1 MSETKTKSEVIEE
14 AKEFL
19 QKSSRNQ
26 IIDQLVKE
34 STGGK
39 SRFSSDQLEFWGG
52 TEDSLKKQIEKI
64 VEQNEKFQTVAD
76 FVDHAIE
83 MQLIWWGE
91 KPELLDKRL
100 PELVSTES
108 QKRYFA
114 DYNAK
119 IEQQLR
125 EKLAIKQ
132 DENFDELTSN
142 ILKCHTGKFEYN
154 ESIVEKN
161 LMYDTYPLLW
171 KYYSRLLPIKA
182 TLHIINYIAQK
193 NDKTYFEISNKNI
206 ELAFKLLTNIGDIL
220 NKYDELGTKLQRNE
234 KLSTGFPVQVKTED
248 LEEAKKN
255 AAKIETIK
263 NRFKTHTIGKKSTKK
278 VFDNIKENIDKDQPI
293 TDEDS
298 YQKFTDINLSRLITA
313 CNNLDELPFGE
324 VKPNA
329 RDWNEMATAFEYSVI
344 ISKDKISNNAGAF
357 QGALNALDLVI
368 PYYDEE
374 EDKTRI
380 YISKKGYEFLKLEN
394 PILGKLGTIA
404 EITKEMEEGKEH
416 EKTLHNTKF
425 SREEIHFIIRELIPT
440 KLSLEYKIILRIIST
455 LSKKPKLNPNEVE
468 RIIVE
473 TCIDWA
479 YEYPDV
485 FLSHEIDEAVAQYYN
500 MVWEGDE
507 HLGLEGDWQE
517 LSSEINNKEI
527 VAWRM
532 ATMGRLGE
540 MGIINWQMGDNHGKA
555 EYTQG
560 KNFDAVDNLPELTRE
575 QIIDS
580 REDYKKILRNAS
592 MKVDGE
598 PDDDVRRDGW
608 GTGISNEAFYHK
620 GSTSGDFKEGDFK
633 DAY

>member
-1 MSETKTKSEVIEE
+1 
-14 AKEFL
+14 A
-19 QKSSRNQ
+19 R
-26 IIDQLVKE
+26 
-34 STGGK
+34 
-39 SRFSSDQLEFWGG
+39 
-52 TEDSLKKQIEKI
+52 
-64 VEQNEKFQTVAD
+64 
-76 FVDHAIE
+76 
-83 MQLIWWGE
+83 
-91 KPELLDKRL
+91 
-100 PELVSTES
+100 
-108 QKRYFA
+108 
-114 DYNAK
+114 
-119 IEQQLR
+119 IEQQAV
-125 EKLAIKQ
+125 EKFAIKQ
-132 DENFDELTSN
+132 DESFDELTSN

-171 KYYSRLLPIKA
+171 KYYSRLLPIKT

-193 NDKTYFEISNKNI
+193 NGKAYFEISNENI
-206 ELAFKLLTNIGDIL
+206 KLAFKLLTNIGDIL
-220 NKYDELGTKLQRNE
+220 NNYDDAGTKLQRNE

-313 CNNLDELPFGE
+313 CNNLQGPAIREI
-324 VKPNA
+324 KPNA
-329 RDWNEMATAFEYSVI
+329 RDWNEMATAFDYSVT
-344 ISKDKISNNAGAF
+344 ISKDKIANNTGAF

-368 PYYDEE
+368 PFYDEK

-394 PILGKLGTIA
+394 PILGKLGTIV
-404 EITKEMEEGKEH
+404 EITKEIEEDKQH

-485 FLSHEIDEAVAQYYN
+485 FLSQEIDEAVAQYYN

-507 HLGLEGDWQE
+507 HLGLEADWQE

-580 REDYKKILRNAS
+580 RKDYQKILLNAS

-608 GTGISNEAFYHK
+608 GTGISNEASYHK
-620 GSTSGDFKEGDFK
+620 GSTSGDFK

>member
-14 AKEFL
+14 EKEFL

-26 IIDQLVKE
+26 IIELLVKE

-52 TEDSLKKQIEKI
+52 TEKTLQGQLEKI
-64 VEQNEKFQTVAD
+64 VKDNEKFQSVAD
-76 FVDHAIE
+76 FIDHAIE
-83 MQLIWWGE
+83 MQLIWWGGNPGLLQQRLE
-91 KPELLDKRL
+91 ELI
-100 PELVSTES
+100 VTEP
-108 QKRYFA
+108 QKEYKKQYDA
-114 DYNAK
+114 L
-119 IEQQLR
+119 IEQQVR
-125 EKLAIKQ
+125 ERLSIKQ
-132 DENFDELTSN
+132 DESFNELTSN

-154 ESIVEKN
+154 ESIIEKN
-161 LMYDTYPLLW
+161 LMYDTYPILW

-193 NDKTYFEISNKNI
+193 NDKAYFEISDGNI
-206 ELAFKLLTNIGDIL
+206 ELAFNLLTNIGDIL

-234 KLSTGFPVQVKTED
+234 KLSTGFPVQEKGED
-248 LEEAKKN
+248 LKKI
-255 AAKIETIK
+255 ATKIESIK
-263 NRFKTHTIGKKSTKK
+263 NRFKTHTIGKKSTKR

-293 TDEDS
+293 TDENR
-298 YQKFTDINLSRLITA
+298 YQNFEEGTLSRLITA

-324 VKPNA
+324 VKPYA
-329 RDWNEMATAFEYSVI
+329 REWNEMATAFEYSVI
-344 ISKDKISNNAGAF
+344 ISKNKIANNVGAF

-368 PYYDEE
+368 PFYDEKE
-374 EDKTRI
+374 HKTRI

-394 PILGKLGTIA
+394 PILGKLGSIV
-404 EITKEMEEGKEH
+404 EITKEMEDGKERK
-416 EKTLHNTKF
+416 KTLHDTKF

-440 KLSLEYKIILRIIST
+440 KLSLEYKIILRIISE
-455 LSKKPKLNPNEVE
+455 LSKEPKLNPNQVE

-485 FLSHEIDEAVAQYYN
+485 FLSHKIDDAVAEYYN
-500 MVWEGDE
+500 MVWEGDAHKGAE
-507 HLGLEGDWQE
+507 ADWVE
-517 LSSEINNKEI
+517 TPEISNKEI

-540 MGIINWQMGDNHGKA
+540 MGIIDWQMGDDHGKA
-555 EYTQG
+555 EYSRG

-580 REDYKKILRNAS
+580 RKDYQKILLKDS

-598 PDDDVRRDGW
+598 PGDDVRRDGW
-608 GTGISNEAFYHK
+608 GTGRSNEAYYHK
-620 GSTSGDFKEGDFK
+620 GSTSGDFKES
-633 DAY
+633 Y

>member
-1 MSETKTKSEVIEE
+1 MSETKTKAEVIEE

-26 IIDQLVKE
+26 IIELLVKE

-52 TEDSLKKQIEKI
+52 TEDSLKKQIDKI

-76 FVDHAIE
+76 FIDHAIE

-100 PELVSTES
+100 PELVSTEA

-234 KLSTGFPVQVKTED
+234 KLSTGFPVQENGED
-248 LEEAKKN
+248 LEQAKKN

-263 NRFKTHTIGKKSTKK
+263 NRFKTHTIGKKSTKR
-278 VFDNIKENIDKDQPI
+278 VFDGIKENIDKNQPI
-293 TDEDS
+293 TDERM
-298 YQKFTDINLSRLITA
+298 YQEFTDTDLSRLITA
-313 CNNLDELPFGE
+313 CNNLEGPAIRE
-324 VKPNA
+324 IKPKA
-329 RDWNEMATAFEYSVI
+329 RDWNEMATAFDYSVT
-344 ISKDKISNNAGAF
+344 ISKDKIANNTGAF

-374 EDKTRI
+374 EDKTKI
-380 YISKKGYEFLKLEN
+380 FISKKGYEFLKLEN

-440 KLSLEYKIILRIIST
+440 KLSLEYKIILRIISA
-455 LSKKPKLNPNEVE
+455 LSKESKLNPNQVE

-485 FLSHEIDEAVAQYYN
+485 FLSQKIDDDVAQYYN
-500 MVWEGDE
+500 MVWEGDAHKGVE
-507 HLGLEGDWQE
+507 PDWMKI
-517 LSSEINNKEI
+517 SSEISNKEI

-540 MGIINWQMGDNHGKA
+540 MGIIDWQMGDNHGKA

-580 REDYKKILRNAS
+580 RKDYQKILQGNYREE
-592 MKVDGE
+592 DGKIE
-598 PDDDVRRDGW
+598 PD
-608 GTGISNEAFYHK
+608 SNESIDVLYSDPTGYADEA
-620 GSTSGDFKEGDFK
+620 SGYTDWARKKNDL
-633 DAY
+633 